1 MPGRTKAADHVTAKW
16 LAQET
21 GVNTQEAEC
30 FHQAFF
36 HVVETA
42 LRDDQVVVLPGFVY
56 GPTEL
61 ADSVVALD
69 TELPDDSA
77 ELWTRPGHEIAR
89 LLGLIGRDMTS
100 IATLSDLVPAI
111 RRKLH
116 MPGRPI
122 SDRAFVALV
131 RSTVGEIEAEREH
144 LIFNL
149 GPVDRESSIEDWV
162 LDRIPDI
169 GALMDMPSLE
179 IYRSSTGRS
188 GRQWR
193 FANGRRADL
202 VCRTAQDSDRFAAG
216 TWLVI
221 ELKARHGAA
230 VDVDQIYEY
239 VELIQDELAAPDEVV
254 LGCLLADGF
263 DPATLSYIN
272 EIDVPIVL
280 QTLVAIGFHDARFAD
295 AAIVGSSLRGSSD
308 AAWTGAS
315 PTPQD
320 LPV

>member
-69 TELPDDSA
+69 TELPDDSS

-111 RRKLH
+111 RRKVH
-116 MPGRPI
+116 VPGRPI
-122 SDRAFVALV
+122 SDRAFVVLV
-131 RSTVGEIEAEREH
+131 RATVGEIEAEREH
-144 LIFNL
+144 LIFDL

-162 LDRIPDI
+162 LDRP
-169 GALMDMPSLE
+169 LTS
-179 IYRSSTGRS
+179 
-188 GRQWR
+188 
-193 FANGRRADL
+193 
-202 VCRTAQDSDRFAAG
+202 
-216 TWLVI
+216 
-221 ELKARHGAA
+221 
-230 VDVDQIYEY
+230 
-239 VELIQDELAAPDEVV
+239 
-254 LGCLLADGF
+254 
-263 DPATLSYIN
+263 
-272 EIDVPIVL
+272 VP
-280 QTLVAIGFHDARFAD
+280 
-295 AAIVGSSLRGSSD
+295 
-308 AAWTGAS
+308 
-315 PTPQD
+315 
-320 LPV
+320 